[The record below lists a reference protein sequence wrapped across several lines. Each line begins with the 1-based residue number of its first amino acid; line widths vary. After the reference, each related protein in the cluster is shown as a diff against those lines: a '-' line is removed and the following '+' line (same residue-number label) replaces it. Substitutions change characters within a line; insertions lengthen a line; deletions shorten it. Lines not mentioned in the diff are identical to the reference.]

1 MCFVCF
7 ILFLAAAVEGLEEL
21 KVSDSTGSKYDEE
34 QCKASW
40 SLLVFS
46 DPLSLKM
53 MILWLSAAAKRL
65 SVLEEI
71 EREFEGK
78 HTSLNVLKFF

>member
-34 QCKASW
+34 QCKAS
-40 SLLVFS
+40 
-46 DPLSLKM
+46 
-53 MILWLSAAAKRL
+53 
-65 SVLEEI
+65 
-71 EREFEGK
+71 
-78 HTSLNVLKFF
+78 